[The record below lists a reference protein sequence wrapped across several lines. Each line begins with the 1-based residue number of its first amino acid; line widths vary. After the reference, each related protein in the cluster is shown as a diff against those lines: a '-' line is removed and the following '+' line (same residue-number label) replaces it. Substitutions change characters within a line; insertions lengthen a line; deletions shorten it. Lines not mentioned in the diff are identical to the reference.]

1 MVQSGD
7 RPHFLVENGKVHKI
21 DTGLVPWLYT
31 FPGPK
36 LKEFKM
42 HFQLKYFAL
51 YQIHSF
57 SVIHFIYS
65 EHAVGK
71 CFYNGDHNK
80 DD

>member
-1 MVQSGD
+1 
-7 RPHFLVENGKVHKI
+7 
-21 DTGLVPWLYT
+21 
-31 FPGPK
+31 
-36 LKEFKM
+36 M
-42 HFQLKYFAL
+42 HFQLKDFAL